1 MKPGMPIDQRRQ
13 DFTILLGISIICS
26 TLPLIAQSPGADA
39 GQVIVDIKHSAGPV
53 NGSLE
58 LMDLV
63 E

>member
-1 MKPGMPIDQRRQ
+1 MPIDQRRQ

-26 TLPLIAQSPGADA
+26 TLPLIAQSLGADA
-39 GQVIVDIKHSAGPV
+39 RQVIADIKHSAGPV
-53 NGSLE
+53 IGTFE